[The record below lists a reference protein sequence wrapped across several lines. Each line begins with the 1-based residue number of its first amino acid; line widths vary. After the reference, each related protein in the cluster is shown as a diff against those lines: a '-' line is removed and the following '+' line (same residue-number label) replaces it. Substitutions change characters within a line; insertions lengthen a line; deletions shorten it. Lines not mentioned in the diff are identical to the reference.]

1 MKIQKGKEITTMTK
15 IERLNKLTTT
25 RDNLIAELIEIEKL
39 LNAKTQ
45 TMTLYEGGSRY
56 SLAGPGDDRI
66 IGTREIVV
74 YEKPQYI
81 AIRNRLINEI
91 ENVKDKIDKL
101 ENRG

>member
-1 MKIQKGKEITTMTK
+1 MTK
-15 IERLNKLTTT
+15 IERLNKLTAT

-45 TMTLYEGGSRY
+45 TVTLYEGGSRY
-56 SLAGPGDDRI
+56 SLAGPGDDRV

-81 AIRNRLINEI
+81 ARRNKLINEI
-91 ENVKDKIDKL
+91 ESIKDKIYKL
-101 ENRG
+101 ENNAWQIVQPMI